1 MNEKLIF
8 FLGFVIEIRS
18 CVTDF
23 SFGRKKIWFLNA
35 KINSIP
41 EKERKMMTK
50 LLIIITLNELT
61 SSFDDDDDYHLQRTK
76 K

>member
-23 SFGRKKIWFLNA
+23 SFGRKKIWLFSKLKPKRNR
-35 KINSIP
+35 
-41 EKERKMMTK
+41 KE
-50 LLIIITLNELT
+50 EEE
-61 SSFDDDDDYHLQRTK
+61 DDDDK
-76 K
+76 IINNNNFE